1 MAYEYKWA
9 ANQMKLARA
18 IAAVKDRVKAGEKI
32 EDEEAAVKAQ
42 YVKYLGQ
49 VLELDEVVER
59 GDGEENGEA
68 EAKAAKEAAKAEA
81 KAAKEAA
88 KAAKNDK

>member
-18 IAAVKDRVKAGEKI
+18 IATVKDRIKAGEKVDDI
-32 EDEEAAVKAQ
+32 EEVVKTQ

-49 VLELDEVVER
+49 VLELDEVVETK
-59 GDGEENGEA
+59 EEEA
-68 EAKAAKEAAKAEA
+68 PKVPKTRAPKVP
-81 KAAKEAA
+81 
-88 KAAKNDK
+88 KNDE

>member
-9 ANQMKLARA
+9 ANQLKLARA
-18 IAAVKDRVKAGEKI
+18 IAAVKDRIKAGEKI

-49 VLELDEVVER
+49 VLDLDEVVETKN
-59 GDGEENGEA
+59 EEA
-68 EAKAAKEAAKAEA
+68 PKAPKTKAP
-81 KAAKEAA
+81 KAPKVS
-88 KAAKNDK
+88 KNDK

>member
-59 GDGEENGEA
+59 EDEEA
-68 EAKAAKEAAKAEA
+68 PKAPKTKAP
-81 KAAKEAA
+81 KAP
-88 KAAKNDK
+88 KNDK